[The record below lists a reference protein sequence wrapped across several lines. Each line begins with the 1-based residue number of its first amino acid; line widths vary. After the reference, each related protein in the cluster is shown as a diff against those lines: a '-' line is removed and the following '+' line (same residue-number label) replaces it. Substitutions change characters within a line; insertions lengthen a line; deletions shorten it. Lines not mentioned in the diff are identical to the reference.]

1 MAHFLKPL
9 LVPVKSKLRIFHR
22 IKKLHFLLTHSLVQ
36 GFSIIEVLVALM
48 VAMIFITVTL
58 QMFVA
63 AAFFRS
69 KGDQYN
75 QAFNWIQED
84 YEMAFNRASAYE
96 ANVEPASA
104 FCAATAPANGLAANF
119 LSDTAHGLGG
129 TTVNVGPKTFGGKSF
144 LLTRTGDYASS
155 ENPYKLLKLTYTV
168 TPTDGGAE
176 VAKINTEVAIYA
188 GFKCPN

>member
-1 MAHFLKPL
+1 MAQFLTAL
-9 LVPVKSKLRIFHR
+9 PVQSKLKMGLFRYVLR
-22 IKKLHFLLTHSLVQ
+22 SQCLLNRSPQ
-36 GFSIIEVLVALM
+36 KGFSIIEVLVALM

-75 QAFNWIQED
+75 QSFNWIQED
-84 YEMAFNRASAYE
+84 YEMAFNRASAFE

-104 FCAATAPANGLAANF
+104 FCAATTPANGLAANF
-119 LSDTAHGLGG
+119 LSDTARGLGG
-129 TTVNVGPKTFGGKSF
+129 TTVNIGPRTFGGKSF
-144 LLTRTGDYASS
+144 LLTRTGDYTSA

-168 TPTDGGAE
+168 TPTDGGAA
-176 VAKINTEVAIYA
+176 VASINTEVAIYA

>member
-1 MAHFLKPL
+1 
-9 LVPVKSKLRIFHR
+9 
-22 IKKLHFLLTHSLVQ
+22 
-36 GFSIIEVLVALM
+36 M
-48 VAMIFITVTL
+48 VAIIFITVTL

-84 YEMAFNRASAYE
+84 YEIAFDRASTYE

-104 FCAATAPANGLAANF
+104 FCAATTPANGLAANF
-119 LSDTAHGLGG
+119 LSDANHGLGG
-129 TTVNVGPKTFGGKSF
+129 TTVSIGPKTFGGKSF
-144 LLTRTGDYASS
+144 MLTRIGDYASS
-155 ENPYKLLKLTYTV
+155 DEPYKLLKLTYAV
-168 TPTDGGAE
+168 TPTDGGAA
-176 VAKINTEVAIYA
+176 VANINTEVAIYA

>member
-1 MAHFLKPL
+1 MAHFLQPL
-9 LVPVKSKLRIFHR
+9 LVPAKSKLMVFHR
-22 IKKLHFLLTHSLVQ
+22 IAKSHRLLNRSLVQ

-58 QMFVA
+58 QLFVA

-84 YEMAFNRASAYE
+84 YEMAFNRASDYE

-104 FCAATAPANGLAANF
+104 FCAATTPVNGLAANF
-119 LSDTAHGLGG
+119 LSDTARGLGG
-129 TTVNVGPKTFGGKSF
+129 TTVKVGPRTFGGKSF

-155 ENPYKLLKLTYTV
+155 ENPYKLLRLTYTV
-168 TPTDGGAE
+168 TPTDGGAG
-176 VAKINTEVAIYA
+176 VANINTEVAIYA